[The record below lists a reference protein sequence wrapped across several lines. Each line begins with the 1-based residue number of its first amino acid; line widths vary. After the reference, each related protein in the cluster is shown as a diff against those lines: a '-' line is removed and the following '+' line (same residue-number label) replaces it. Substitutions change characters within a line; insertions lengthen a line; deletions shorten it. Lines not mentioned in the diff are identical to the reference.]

1 MYSTEG
7 PGTCEMPQP
16 PSWIWRYNRNK
27 HLSQYQPW
35 DTRVDQWHPRYR
47 HMGVPY
53 GFQFRLTSSAHAP
66 STQLGV
72 TYAKHL
78 NENRETGFGNAGLG
92 NPPGPAPPRL
102 SVYNNPNTAQ
112 RSELY
117 AVNQVAGCSGGMSLW
132 DNSYLPPDGALASE
146 PPMDPR
152 EYLQATLGQTIEYP
166 GTFPYLNIPQ
176 EPNTS
181 RCCVAR
187 GDDVARAPLDIWMAR
202 HKANLRGH
210 LTERSGRSATSI
222 LPAIP
227 TPLSARPQT
236 SALITHHTGEGARRN
251 AYPLSNW

>member
-1 MYSTEG
+1 MDWDAVKFPAVPCRPHTFTSMYLAEDF
-7 PGTCEMPQP
+7 QP
-16 PSWIWRYNRNK
+16 KEVY
-27 HLSQYQPW
+27 
-35 DTRVDQWHPRYR
+35 
-47 HMGVPY
+47 
-53 GFQFRLTSSAHAP
+53 AP
-66 STQLGV
+66 
-72 TYAKHL
+72 
-78 NENRETGFGNAGLG
+78 
-92 NPPGPAPPRL
+92 
-102 SVYNNPNTAQ
+102 
-112 RSELY
+112 
-117 AVNQVAGCSGGMSLW
+117 
-132 DNSYLPPDGALASE
+132 
-146 PPMDPR
+146 DP